1 MRTTARRL
9 LVTSL
14 AALTLT
20 ACAVTTEPPPN
31 STAPPNATSAPSAPT
46 APADEV
52 AVADEAPVASGTL
65 IGRARGDLTIHAAPG
80 GETSH
85 ELPGTT
91 PFGST
96 TTLLVLDRDAGP
108 EAGWLEVAVPVRPNG
123 TTGFVREEDV
133 LLERTDL
140 EVLVDTAARELT
152 VRDGDEVLLTA
163 PTAIGEPANP
173 TPLGRFWLTDKVASE
188 DPQGPYGPFAL
199 GLSARSETL
208 TEFAGGD
215 GQIAIH
221 GTDRPASIGQ
231 AVSHGCLRVTDEV
244 VEALVELLPLGAP
257 VTIF

>member
-1 MRTTARRL
+1 MRTTARTL
-9 LVTSL
+9 LAASL

-20 ACAVTTEPPPN
+20 ACTVTTEPPPD
-31 STAPPNATSAPSAPT
+31 STAPPSTAPT
-46 APADEV
+46 TDAPTPPTDEP
-52 AVADEAPVASGTL
+52 AVADEVPVTSATL
-65 IGRARGDLTIHAAPG
+65 IGRARGDLTIHDAPG
-80 GETSH
+80 GEVSH

-96 TTLLVLDRDAGP
+96 TTLLVLDHDTGP
-108 EAGWLEVAVPVRPNG
+108 DAGWLQVAVPVRPNG
-123 TTGFVREEDV
+123 TTGFVREEAV

-140 EVLVDTAARELT
+140 EVLIDTAARELT

-173 TPLGRFWLTDKVASE
+173 TPLGRFWLTDKVASD
-188 DPQGPYGPFAL
+188 DPEGPYGPFAL

-221 GTDRPASIGQ
+221 GTNQPGSIGQ

-257 VTIF
+257 VTIS